1 MNPLELFNQVKEMIE
16 KKDFEAAKT
25 FVEDNKDN
33 LGEYFDQAYELST
46 LPLLDPQIAKK
57 NPSFNLESL
66 ETLLYQR
73 FIFSSCRMISNHGIL
88 QLHQV
93 DLRYEAIDCI

>member
-33 LGEYFDQAYELST
+33 LGEYFDQAKDLVSGNE
-46 LPLLDPQIAKK
+46 
-57 NPSFNLESL
+57 
-66 ETLLYQR
+66 
-73 FIFSSCRMISNHGIL
+73 MISGALDKIKGL
-88 QLHQV
+88 F
-93 DLRYEAIDCI
+93 